1 MTDLSWDDEE
11 AEEQC
16 NKVMEEAMSVAPNSP
31 ETLQT
36 VASVRISQ
44 LKHDEARQYLS
55 KSLDLWRDLPPE
67 DLQVPDFPTRISL
80 ARLLMEAEMEDE
92 AIYVLQRLIQE
103 DDTSVEAWYLG
114 GWCLHLLAGKQKAKR
129 NGHANG
135 DSTELLD
142 LMKRSRRW
150 LQHCLDLCQ
159 RLEYED
165 DRLREHATELVGTL
179 NEVLGEPDETEA
191 ESAAEESEWD
201 EDEDEG
207 DSDSEESEETEDEE
221 MKDG

>member
-1 MTDLSWDDEE
+1 
-11 AEEQC
+11 
-16 NKVMEEAMSVAPNSP
+16 MEEAMGVAPNSP

-44 LKHDEARQYLS
+44 LKHDEAQQYLS

-67 DLQVPDFPTRISL
+67 NLQVPDFSTRISL

-92 AIYVLQRLIQE
+92 AIRVLERLIQE

-114 GWCLHLLAGKQKAKR
+114 GWCLHLLAKKQKAKA

-150 LQHCLDLCQ
+150 LQHCLTLCQ
-159 RLEYED
+159 KLEYED
-165 DRLREHATELVGTL
+165 DRLQEHATELVGTL
-179 NEVLGEPDETEA
+179 NEVLGEPEETET
-191 ESAAEESEWD
+191 ESAAEDSEWEKD
-201 EDEDEG
+201 GGEET
-207 DSDSEESEETEDEE
+207 EESEDEE
-221 MKDG
+221 MEEG